1 MRALGLGH
9 FTFLDLDPV
18 ALIRLA
24 RASGYSFVGLR
35 FQSVA
40 PGQVHYRPAPGS
52 EAMRALKRAIADE
65 GIGVYD
71 IETIVIDD
79 AFDPEALRPVI
90 DAAAEVG
97 AERLNVCAED
107 WDRGAL
113 VAAFGRLC
121 DIGNEA
127 GLGVDIECMAWRG
140 IDTPAKCLE
149 VIEAAGRLNAG
160 FLVDAL
166 HFDRCGGE
174 PSDLAAMPP
183 ARIVSAQLCD
193 GPGTRPTTNQAR
205 LAEARGGRLLPG
217 DGELPLR
224 KLVAAL
230 PEHAV
235 VSVVIPMATD
245 PRTPEAR
252 ARDIHAATMCV
263 LQERVNAID
272 EAPP

>member
-1 MRALGLGH
+1 
-9 FTFLDLDPV
+9 
-18 ALIRLA
+18 
-24 RASGYSFVGLR
+24 
-35 FQSVA
+35 
-40 PGQVHYRPAPGS
+40 
-52 EAMRALKRAIADE
+52 
-65 GIGVYD
+65 
-71 IETIVIDD
+71 
-79 AFDPEALRPVI
+79 
-90 DAAAEVG
+90 
-97 AERLNVCAED
+97 
-107 WDRGAL
+107 
-113 VAAFGRLC
+113 
-121 DIGNEA
+121 
-127 GLGVDIECMAWRG
+127 MAWRG

-149 VIEAAGRLNAG
+149 VIEAAGRSNAG

-193 GPGTRPTTNQAR
+193 GPGTRPTTNKAR

-235 VSVVIPMATD
+235 VSVEIPMATD

-272 EAPP
+272 EAPR